1 MTRIDPSAG
10 RELNGSDLNGHELN
24 GKELNGKELNGNLA
38 GSLMLAPLPD
48 PEEDDAVGPPMP
60 AAGRNVV
67 AVIPA
72 YNEER
77 FVGSV
82 VLRTLKLA
90 TTVLV
95 VDDGSSDET
104 AAVAEAAG
112 AVVVRHGQNRG
123 KGEALNT
130 GFRAARALRPEAVVT
145 LDADGQHLPEE
156 LGLVVAPVLEGR
168 ADIVVGSRY
177 LQSAFHVPRHRVL
190 GHRFFNLLSNS
201 VSGVAVTDSQSGFRA
216 FSPRALAALSF
227 SSRSF
232 SVESEMQLLA
242 REHRLRVE
250 EVPIV
255 IQYLDRP
262 KRSVLGHGLNVL
274 SGILRLAGQYRPLFF
289 FGVPGL
295 VLLIAGIVWGALVV
309 DIYRTFQTLPVGYT
323 LLTGLLMTIGTLS
336 LFTGLILHSVRGL
349 LIDLVR
355 TRE

>member
-1 MTRIDPSAG
+1 MTRVDPRTG
-10 RELNGSDLNGHELN
+10 RELNGNPASWLVFSPHPDTGD
-24 GKELNGKELNGNLA
+24 GDGVSPA
-38 GSLMLAPLPD
+38 APT
-48 PEEDDAVGPPMP
+48 
-60 AAGRNVV
+60 AGRNVV
-67 AVIPA
+67 AVVPA

-82 VLRTLKLA
+82 VLRALKLA
-90 TTVLV
+90 TTVIV
-95 VDDGSSDET
+95 VDDGSTDKT
-104 AAVAEAAG
+104 ADVAEAAG
-112 AVVVRHGQNRG
+112 AVVVRHGGNQG
-123 KGEALNT
+123 KGAALNS
-130 GFRAARALRPEAVVT
+130 GFRTARRLQPDVVVT

-177 LQSAFHVPRHRVL
+177 LQSAHHVPRHRVL
-190 GHRFFNLLSNS
+190 GHRAFNLITNS

-216 FSPRALAALSF
+216 FSPQALAALSF

-242 REHRLRVE
+242 REHHLRVE

-262 KRSVLGHGLNVL
+262 KRSVVAHGLNVL
-274 SGILRLAGQYRPLFF
+274 GGVLRLVGQYRPLFF

-295 VLLIAGIVWGALVV
+295 LLLVLGIVWGMLVV
-309 DIYRTFQTLPVGYT
+309 DIYRTFQSLPIGYT
-323 LLTGLLMTIGTLS
+323 LLTGLLMTLGTLS

-355 TRE
+355 ARD

>member
-1 MTRIDPSAG
+1 VTRVEPRSNRGLNGDLTGSLLLSPLDDAG
-10 RELNGSDLNGHELN
+10 RGH
-24 GKELNGKELNGNLA
+24 GA
-38 GSLMLAPLPD
+38 GPAPPD
-48 PEEDDAVGPPMP
+48 
-60 AAGRNVV
+60 AGRTIV

-77 FVGSV
+77 FIGSV
-82 VLRTLKLA
+82 VLRALKVA
-90 TTVLV
+90 TTVVV
-95 VDDGSSDET
+95 VDDGSTDKT
-104 AAVAEAAG
+104 VDVAESAG
-112 AVVVRHGQNRG
+112 AIVVRHGCNQG
-123 KGEALNT
+123 KGVALNS
-130 GFRAARALRPEAVVT
+130 GFRAARGFDPDVLVT

-156 LGLVVAPVLEGR
+156 LATVVAPVLEGR

-177 LQSAFHVPRHRVL
+177 LHSAYDVPRHRVL
-190 GHRFFNLLSNS
+190 GHRVFNLISNS

-216 FSPRALAALSF
+216 FSPRAMAALSF
-227 SSRSF
+227 NSRGF

-242 REHRLRVE
+242 REHHLRVE

-255 IQYLDRP
+255 IQYLDKP
-262 KRSVLGHGLNVL
+262 KRPVLAHGLGVL
-274 SGILRLAGQYRPLFF
+274 SGLLRLVGQYRPLFF

-295 VLLIAGIVWGALVV
+295 LLLVMGIVWGAMVV
-309 DIYRTFQTLPVGYT
+309 EIYRTFQSLPVGYT